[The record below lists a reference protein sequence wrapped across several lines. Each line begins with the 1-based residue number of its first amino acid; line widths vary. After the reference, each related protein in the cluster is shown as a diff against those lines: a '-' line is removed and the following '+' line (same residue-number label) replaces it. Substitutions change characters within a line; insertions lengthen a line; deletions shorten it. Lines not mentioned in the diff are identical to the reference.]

1 MSWIVSLYQ
10 FPSHIET
17 LADIPEDFVP
27 PPLGSDREV
36 LAILNEFFPGA
47 DFSIP
52 DWVEI
57 QSDEVGGVLVIVD
70 ELIFD
75 VALRDPSL
83 DLINRICAR
92 TGWRA
97 FDPEDG
103 RLISSG

>member
-10 FPSHIET
+10 FPPHIEM

-27 PPLGSDREV
+27 PPLGSGAEV
-36 LAILNEFFPGA
+36 LAILSEFFPGV
-47 DFSIP
+47 DFSIL

-57 QSDEVGGVLVIVD
+57 QSDEVGAVLVIPD

-83 DLINRICAR
+83 ELINRMCAR